1 MDLNTLVS
9 QASVLEITHRER
21 NRIKVEKFDK
31 IEQKRKEIND
41 LQKDLELYAQACNIM
56 GTVANSVT
64 RETLDTIR
72 DVINRALLILFPN
85 NHREVQITS
94 RQYKKVYTHFIVE
107 LKTETGSVR
116 SFKVSGSGLSQVIS
130 FLFLVC
136 LVDARGGRKLII
148 MDEIL
153 NGLHPSAKGIIYD
166 IIMALNKRFQFV
178 IIEYGLDIGKQ
189 YMLQNDHG
197 NVTVTAL
204 DSTKKYY
211 RDIADHLFDDDT
223 DDITDEV

>member
-1 MDLNTLVS
+1 M
-9 QASVLEITHRER
+9 
-21 NRIKVEKFDK
+21 
-31 IEQKRKEIND
+31 
-41 LQKDLELYAQACNIM
+41 Y
-56 GTVANSVT
+56 
-64 RETLDTIR
+64 
-72 DVINRALLILFPN
+72 
-85 NHREVQITS
+85 
-94 RQYKKVYTHFIVE
+94 
-107 LKTETGSVR
+107 
-116 SFKVSGSGLSQVIS
+116 IS